1 MGTME
6 HMHLYGEAPILVSA
20 RKFCYT
26 NIEAALE
33 NLYSFAAEQEYDAPY
48 SFATRQT
55 KLQENMER
63 AAQQIELAERP
74 ICENSNV
81 VNSKRTSNIA
91 ILSRHE
97 VEVLTILKKL
107 PADKLEEYD
116 ATPLAHRAGLIH
128 SIPEDIFSID
138 TATIIDVS
146 FLGLFPKRLLEVIR
160 KYKGT
165 LKQDLQQDFDHLT
178 KGLLS
183 AFIYRAIIIQ
193 NIIQYLLVAIK
204 QQIESDCK
212 KRQETSNANNDLE
225 TTSSIAPS
233 LPPTSTTSTEGIIAH
248 TPQKL
253 CHANKCRILLAK
265 GILRSPIPCAKNR
278 NMCPGCIIETTRQR
292 KTALA
297 EAELLEATTEY
308 NALAPMLDYITT
320 PVSIKTLRKHLQY
333 LPTLH
338 QDKRDDSIFGVVRY
352 LANSLGLR
360 LNNATAA
367 SIDEPMSL
375 LQVKEKWRQAA
386 FVCKCQKNDDNRKI
400 YKDRAF
406 CTTCSF
412 IITHQDRPPMRCSG
426 CLLQDLWGPTGSLCL
441 ACQFATIIYRNR
453 FQDRYTRYIEQWIP
467 TLATES
473 EDDTAA
479 PPTQSQ
485 RPSSSR
491 TRVSYQDLQKLRQ
504 RSLQNSFSEI
514 RSRSSPAENKYVI
527 ENITMLQRDLRNYTS
542 CKRNID
548 SLQTDSISALECVND
563 ENQYSRDNKLTKK
576 ILLGDTATCSSA
588 SIPPDN
594 SIRQPLAP
602 LDINSLASTN
612 RSTISKR
619 QQKNRDRTIAAK
631 AKRQGKNQLSST
643 TPD

>member
-1 MGTME
+1 M
-6 HMHLYGEAPILVSA
+6 
-20 RKFCYT
+20 
-26 NIEAALE
+26 
-33 NLYSFAAEQEYDAPY
+33 
-48 SFATRQT
+48 
-55 KLQENMER
+55 
-63 AAQQIELAERP
+63 
-74 ICENSNV
+74 
-81 VNSKRTSNIA
+81 
-91 ILSRHE
+91 
-97 VEVLTILKKL
+97 
-107 PADKLEEYD
+107 
-116 ATPLAHRAGLIH
+116 
-128 SIPEDIFSID
+128 
-138 TATIIDVS
+138 
-146 FLGLFPKRLLEVIR
+146 IR

-367 SIDEPMSL
+367 SIDEPMS
-375 LQVKEKWRQAA
+375 
-386 FVCKCQKNDDNRKI
+386 
-400 YKDRAF
+400 
-406 CTTCSF
+406 CSF